1 MVSYSKL
8 AFFRCP
14 TANFAKKKAKVCN
27 LLAKKI
33 PAALRPNHL
42 TRVPAPRHLNCRA
55 CHPYPRCIPN
65 GNTRLSLSLSLS
77 PPSLPSLSLLN
88 SPFHQR
94 THQPAIPSQ
103 NQIPRRR
110 ERNPIL
116 RIVSQSR
123 APVSSRSDPASVF
136 FFIFFALYLVI
147 QRASERASEAMIFG
161 VFFGWGAWSS
171 WMGSTAFVV
180 ASSLVVVRR
189 MRLRLLFVCCG
200 WSRWTRRR
208 AHDAMVFW
216 CVGIWFRDAAMLL
229 LLGWGDHSICVAIG
243 FCVFFF
249 GLCMRCFI
257 MQACGCL
264 LPPIPWSIS

>member
-1 MVSYSKL
+1 M
-8 AFFRCP
+8 
-14 TANFAKKKAKVCN
+14 
-27 LLAKKI
+27 LAKKI

-65 GNTRLSLSLSLS
+65 GNTRLSLSL
-77 PPSLPSLSLLN
+77 PSFPSLSL
-88 SPFHQR
+88 SPQFPIPP
-94 THQPAIPSQ
+94 THAPTRHSLPKPNPPSTREES
-103 NQIPRRR
+103 NPPNRLPIPRAGELPFR
-110 ERNPIL
+110 
-116 RIVSQSR
+116 SR
-123 APVSSRSDPASVF
+123 LSF

-161 VFFGWGAWSS
+161 VYFGWGAWSS

-249 GLCMRCFI
+249 L
-257 MQACGCL
+257 GCVCVASSCRHAVVYCL
-264 LPPIPWSIS
+264 QSHGRFHDSGTC